1 MVLRPC
7 FRGLRWCGRTV
18 RTGSRPDLLI
28 GRSSA
33 WSPCTAPAITRALS
47 FLRTLATTML
57 AIADVVESV
66 IFGGPVGRGP
76 DQLWK
81 RLQ

>member
-1 MVLRPC
+1 
-7 FRGLRWCGRTV
+7 
-18 RTGSRPDLLI
+18 
-28 GRSSA
+28 
-33 WSPCTAPAITRALS
+33 
-47 FLRTLATTML
+47 ML

-66 IFGGPVGRGP
+66 ICGGPVGRGP

>member
-1 MVLRPC
+1 
-7 FRGLRWCGRTV
+7 
-18 RTGSRPDLLI
+18 
-28 GRSSA
+28 
-33 WSPCTAPAITRALS
+33 
-47 FLRTLATTML
+47 ML